1 MEQNKQALMQ
11 GLSSNEAQAR
21 LMQYGPNQVSEEKP
35 RVILNFL
42 KKFWGPV
49 PWMLELAIILE
60 VVIGRSTQAVII
72 SLLLLF
78 NAVISFFQES
88 RAQSA
93 LSLLRQ
99 HLAVK
104 VRVLRD
110 SNWQII
116 PSQNLVPGDIVHL
129 RAGDFIPADL
139 RLLEGQVSID
149 QSALTGESLAIEIG
163 PGETAYAGGIVQRS
177 EATGEVIATGLRTF
191 FGKTAELV
199 HTAKTVSHLETTILG
214 IVKYLVILDAVL
226 VVGVL
231 IYSLVNTIPL
241 TEVIPF
247 ALMLLVASVP
257 IALPATF
264 TLASALG
271 AQELSRNGILV
282 TRLSAIEEA
291 AALDV
296 LCSDKT
302 GTITKNQLVLSVVL
316 PYAPHTENEVL
327 QWAALGSDA
336 ASQDPIDLAIIL
348 EAQQRGLSS
357 QESQRLKF
365 IPFDTATKY
374 TEAIVRMGLREMHII
389 KGFPQ
394 AVTALTHSSR
404 DLSQDIEQLAAKG
417 VRVLAIAAGEADRLE
432 LVGLVG
438 LYDPPREDSKSLIQ
452 SLKELAVR
460 VVMITG
466 DNLATARAIGSQVG
480 LGQNTCPVEKLRQEL
495 QENQM
500 DCDVIAGVLP
510 EDKYHLVQGF
520 QRMGHI
526 VGMTGDG
533 VNDAPAL
540 KQAEVGIAVSNAT
553 DVARA
558 AASAVLTRPG
568 LSDILSAVKIGRQI
582 YQRML
587 TYTFNKIIKT
597 FQISLFLSLGLFL
610 TGIFVTTPR
619 LVVLLLFANDFT
631 TMSLATDR
639 VSYSPKP
646 ERWNIRALVIN
657 SLLMALAWL
666 LFSFGI
672 LILGRDV
679 YHLELAQ
686 LQTLIFAMLVFT
698 GQANVYLVRA
708 RGHFWKTRPG
718 NALMLSTIGD
728 VLLVILFA
736 SQGILMEPIGFS
748 LIFLLAGLI
757 AVYMVTLDFLRSV
770 LRKKLSLTY

>member
-1 MEQNKQALMQ
+1 MQ
-11 GLSSNEAQAR
+11 GLSTAEAQAR
-21 LMQYGPNQVSEEKP
+21 LLQYGPNAIPEEKP
-35 RVILNFL
+35 RTWLNFI

-49 PWMLELAIILE
+49 PWMLEVAIILE
-60 VVIGRSTQAVII
+60 VVIGRDTQAVII
-72 SLLLLF
+72 SLLLIF
-78 NAVISFFQES
+78 NALISFFQES

-93 LSLLRQ
+93 LALLQQR
-99 HLAVK
+99 LAIK
-104 VRVLRD
+104 VRILRD
-110 SNWQII
+110 SHWQIL
-116 PSQNLVPGDIVHL
+116 PSQALVPGDIVHL

-139 RLLEGQVSID
+139 RLIEGNISVD
-149 QSALTGESLAIEIG
+149 QSALTGELLPAEIG

-177 EATGEVIATGLRTF
+177 EASGEVIATGARTF

-199 HTAKTVSHLETTILG
+199 HSAKTVSHLETTIMG
-214 IVKYLVILDAVL
+214 IVKYLVAVDALL
-226 VVGVL
+226 VGGVL
-231 IYSLVNTIPL
+231 IYTWANAIPL
-241 TEVIPF
+241 TESIPF

-257 IALPATF
+257 VALPATF

-271 AQELSRNGILV
+271 AQELSRHGILV

-302 GTITKNQLVLSVVL
+302 GTITRNQLVLSAVL
-316 PYAPHTENEVL
+316 PYEPHTENEVL
-327 QWAALGSDA
+327 QLAALGSDE
-336 ASQDPIDLAIIL
+336 ASQDPIDLAIL
-348 EAQQRGLSS
+348 QAA
-357 QESQRLKF
+357 SQRKLIGEAAQRIKF
-365 IPFDTATKY
+365 TPFEPSTRR
-374 TEAIVRMGLREMHII
+374 TEAIVRMDQREIHII

-394 AVTALTHSSR
+394 VVATLTGSNR
-404 DLSQDIEQLAAKG
+404 DLSADLEQLAEKG
-417 VRVLAIAAGEADRLE
+417 YRVLAIAAGEAGQLE

-466 DNLATARAIGSQVG
+466 DNLATARAIGNQVG
-480 LGQNTCPVEKLRQEL
+480 LGQVACPVEKLRQGL
-495 QENQM
+495 QENKL

-510 EDKYHLVQGF
+510 EDKFHLVQGF
-520 QRMGHI
+520 QRMGHV

-558 AASAVLTRPG
+558 AASAVLTNPG

-587 TYTFNKIIKT
+587 TYTYNKIVKT
-597 FQISLFLSLGLFL
+597 FQIALFLSLGLFL

-619 LVVLLLFANDFT
+619 LVVLLLFANDFV
-631 TMSLATDR
+631 TMSLASDR
-639 VSYSPKP
+639 VSYSRKP
-646 ERWNIRALVIN
+646 ERWNIRSLVTN
-657 SLLMALAWL
+657 SLVMALAWL

-672 LILGRDV
+672 LFLGRDI

-686 LQTLIFAMLVFT
+686 LQTLIFTMLIFT
-698 GQANVYLVRA
+698 GQANIYLVRE

-718 NALMLSTIGD
+718 NALILSTIGD
-728 VLLVILFA
+728 AFVVILFA
-736 SQGILMEPIGFS
+736 TQGILMEPIGLT
-748 LIFLLAGLI
+748 LIILLVGLI
-757 AVYMVTLDFLRSV
+757 VVYMFILDLLKSTLFSRMKV
-770 LRKKLSLTY
+770 A